1 MGVQFK
7 SIEDFISSRYGSY
20 KIEGNFITLVKMEC
34 EKLGLNEEETASA
47 IEKAQKKFRH
57 HQAWVKL
64 VEDSPMQV
72 DCSWEEFLGNLDHV
86 HVSFKK
92 DGCTRIERFLFDGI
106 GILLKD
112 EKAFEHIVGAYIPA
126 ICSPE
131 FLVHIPAKVIPAEF
145 IKKYIKQ
152 KKKQEDR
159 I

>member
-1 MGVQFK
+1 MKVEFK
-7 SIEDFISSRYGSY
+7 SIEDFISSRYDSC

-34 EKLGLNEEETASA
+34 EKFGLNEEETASA

-64 VEDSPMQV
+64 VEDSPLQV

-86 HVSFKK
+86 YVSFEKN
-92 DGCTRIERFLFDGI
+92 GCTRIERFLFDGI

-152 KKKQEDR
+152 KKEQEV
-159 I
+159 